1 MAAEFAFVKIR
12 ATQVDGLEREGR
24 AAAGMVRAATDKL
37 DAYLAVCQLGITIS
51 SLGLGALG
59 EPAVAVVI
67 EPLLEPLGVQEG
79 LLHAISFAVAFGII
93 TFLHVV
99 FGELAPKS
107 IAIQSPEG
115 TSLFVAPFMRFFY
128 YLLLPGIFLFNG
140 TANLFIRLLGYPPA
154 SEGDDTHTETEI
166 RTLVGQSARRGM
178 LEHDEGEMIGAVFE
192 LNDKVAREIMVPRP
206 DVVSL
211 PSEMNLRKLV
221 SVAAAGNYTRY
232 PVYED
237 DSPDRIIGAVHV
249 KDVLRAVESEGGLDA
264 HLTAHDLAREV
275 LVVPENRPIDGILEE
290 FQRQELQ
297 MAIVIDEWGSFEGL
311 FTLED
316 IIEEIV
322 GEIRDEFDEEEPAVR
337 RLPDGSYS
345 NRRPYPDRGC
355 QRGPRLGVRERGLRH
370 HRRPRPRRHRS
381 RPRGRR
387 RGPPR
392 RLPPPRR
399 RGERPPRRPG
409 HRTGGGRAC
418 ERPGRALAGRGRPG
432 RRTVVREGRTSG
444 PRDPF
449 ETISLR
455 ERDVD
460 GDHHDGQDYAE
471 DKQLPQGLT
480 LLPADGRGRAPAGC
494 RGERRARRGKGAPRG
509 CPPRRRGPHR

>member
-1 MAAEFAFVKIR
+1 VLNGLFVAAEFAFVKIR

-166 RTLVGQSARRGM
+166 RTLVGQSARRGV
-178 LEHDEGEMIGAVFE
+178 LEVDEGEMIGAVFE

-211 PSEMNLRKLV
+211 PAEMGLRKLV

-232 PVYED
+232 PVYEEG
-237 DSPDRIIGAVHV
+237 SPDRIVGAVHV
-249 KDVLRAVESEGGLDA
+249 KDVLRSVESEGGLDA
-264 HLTAHDLAREV
+264 DLIARDLAREV
-275 LVVPENRPIDGILEE
+275 LIVPENRSIDGILED
-290 FQRQELQ
+290 FQKQKLQ

-337 RLPDGSYS
+337 QLPDGSYS
-345 NRRPYPDRGC
+345 
-355 QRGPRLGVRERGLRH
+355 
-370 HRRPRPRRHRS
+370 
-381 RPRGRR
+381 
-387 RGPPR
+387 
-392 RLPPPRR
+392 
-399 RGERPPRRPG
+399 
-409 HRTGGGRAC
+409 
-418 ERPGRALAGRGRPG
+418 
-432 RRTVVREGRTSG
+432 
-444 PRDPF
+444 
-449 ETISLR
+449 I
-455 ERDVD
+455 
-460 GDHHDGQDYAE
+460 
-471 DKQLPQGLT
+471 
-480 LLPADGRGRAPAGC
+480 DGRIPIGVVNEALGSEFESEDFDTIGGLVLGHLGRAPEAGDEI
-494 RGERRARRGKGAPRG
+494 RLDGYLLRVDEVDGPRVAQVIAWEAGEEERENEQATEEPSGE
-509 CPPRRRGPHR
+509 